1 MKGPANSEK
10 GAELGKLKK
19 VAIWL
24 LYLLPVVFFGIC
36 YFLLTATEE
45 DIAQGAGTTPE
56 VWKDLVAGFRYNA
69 RIADMYAWAV
79 INFFDYQYSFGID
92 TIFRLIDV
100 LAVTGLLMLLTSVIL
115 GHRPRLKLKD
125 ALVFMG
131 CFLMLVWTPYG
142 YTLYR
147 GFSMIHNYLIIAL
160 AMVGFCLPFI
170 RKVSGGAIPKFYR
183 KWWVAIPMGLVFGM
197 SANFPPLAFLAT
209 YIVVKAWQYWRIKK
223 RGGKYAEMRPE
234 IWEWLMIGGML
245 ASMLIGYVFGP
256 GLSNYASDPMY
267 VTVYD
272 YVKFGDIFQNFG
284 GSAVRILKHVVT
296 NFARTLAPVA
306 AVLLGGLVLALVR
319 AKRMGKKLTILP
331 EDKGQR
337 NLLAI
342 LAVFSGFAVLA
353 GSQIIMP
360 VRLCLPAYLAL
371 MVATIILLRFWFSG
385 LGSRGLWVATVPMA
399 LLAVVAIA
407 IRTVF
412 AWDFHERVGEALRMI
427 RDAEE
432 DTVCVNQEEL
442 QQRPKMPFGMFQQEE
457 TFVLRQENNYI
468 IYGKSVGY
476 CSRMK

>member
-1 MKGPANSEK
+1 MKAEK
-10 GAELGKLKK
+10 LKLGKSKK
-19 VAIWL
+19 IATWL
-24 LYLLPVVFFGIC
+24 LYLLPVVFFAIC

-69 RIADMYAWAV
+69 RLADMYAWAV
-79 INFFDYQYSFGID
+79 INFFDYQYSFGVD
-92 TIFRLIDV
+92 TIFRLIDL
-100 LAVTGLLMLLTSVIL
+100 LAVTGLLVLLTSVIL
-115 GHRPRLKLKD
+115 GRRPRLKLKD
-125 ALVFMG
+125 ASVFMG
-131 CFLMLVWTPYG
+131 CFLMLVLTPYG

-160 AMVGFCLPFI
+160 AMVGFCLPFM
-170 RKVSGGAIPKFYR
+170 RKASGGVIPKFYR

-209 YIVVKAWQYWRIKK
+209 YIVVKVGQFWKIKR
-223 RGGKYAEMRPE
+223 RGGKYVEMRPE
-234 IWEWLMIGGML
+234 AWEWMMIGGML
-245 ASMLIGYVFGP
+245 VSMTIGYVFGP

-284 GSAVRILKHVVT
+284 GSVVRILKHMVM
-296 NFARTLAPVA
+296 NFARTLAPVV
-306 AVLLGGLVLALVR
+306 AVLVGGFVVALLR
-319 AKRMGKKLTILP
+319 AKQMGKKLIILP

-337 NLLAI
+337 NLLLI
-342 LAVFSGFAVLA
+342 LAVSAGFAVLA

-371 MVATIILLRFWFSG
+371 MIATMILLRAWFYG
-385 LGSRGLWVATVPMA
+385 LGSRGLGVVTVLMILVAVATIV
-399 LLAVVAIA
+399 

-412 AWDFHERVGEALRMI
+412 AWDFHERVGEALAMI
-427 RDAEE
+427 RDAEG

>member
-1 MKGPANSEK
+1 MKGSA
-10 GAELGKLKK
+10 KLKK
-19 VAIWL
+19 VATWL
-24 LYLLPVVFFGIC
+24 LYLLPVVFFAIC

-69 RIADMYAWAV
+69 RLADMYAWAV

-92 TIFRLIDV
+92 TIFRLIDL

-115 GHRPRLKLKD
+115 GRRPRLKLKD
-125 ALVFMG
+125 ASVFMG
-131 CFLMLVWTPYG
+131 CFLMLVLTPYG

-170 RKVSGGAIPKFYR
+170 RKASGGAIPKFYR

-209 YIVVKAWQYWRIKK
+209 YIVVKAGQFWKIKL
-223 RGGKYAEMRPE
+223 RGGKYVEMRPE
-234 IWEWLMIGGML
+234 AWEWMMIGGML
-245 ASMLIGYVFGP
+245 VSMMIGYVFGP

-284 GSAVRILKHVVT
+284 GSVVRILKHMVT
-296 NFARTLAPVA
+296 NFARTLAPVV
-306 AVLLGGLVLALVR
+306 AVLVGGLVVALLR
-319 AKRMGKKLTILP
+319 AKRMGKKLIILP

-337 NLLAI
+337 NLLMI
-342 LAVFSGFAVLA
+342 LTVFAGFAVLA

-371 MVATIILLRFWFSG
+371 MIATIILLRTWFCG
-385 LGSRGLWVATVPMA
+385 LGSRGLGAVTVLMILAAVMA
-399 LLAVVAIA
+399 IV

-412 AWDFHERVGEALRMI
+412 AWDFHERVGEALAMI
-427 RDAEE
+427 RDAEG

>member
-1 MKGPANSEK
+1 MKSE
-10 GAELGKLKK
+10 KLKK
-19 VAIWL
+19 ITIWL

-69 RIADMYAWAV
+69 RLADMYAWAV

-100 LAVTGLLMLLTSVIL
+100 LAVTGLLVLLTSVIL
-115 GHRPRLKLKD
+115 GRRPRLQLKD

-131 CFLMLVWTPYG
+131 CFLILVLTPYG

-170 RKVSGGAIPKFYR
+170 RKVSGGVIPRFYR
-183 KWWVAIPMGLVFGM
+183 KWWVAILMGLVFGM

-209 YIVVKAWQYWRIKK
+209 YVVVKAWQFWKLKR

-234 IWEWLMIGGML
+234 AWEWWMIGGML
-245 ASMLIGYVFGP
+245 TSMLIGYVFGP

-284 GSAVRILKHVVT
+284 GSVVRILKHMIT
-296 NFARTLAPVA
+296 NFARTLAPVV
-306 AVLLGGLVLALVR
+306 AVLAGGLILALVR
-319 AKRMGKKLTILP
+319 AKRMGKKLAILP
-331 EDKGQR
+331 KDKGQR
-337 NLLAI
+337 NLLAV
-342 LAVFSGFAVLA
+342 LVVFSGFAVLA

-371 MVATIILLRFWFSG
+371 AVATIILLRVWFSG
-385 LGSRGLWVATVPMA
+385 LGERGILMMTVLMVLAA
-399 LLAVVAIA
+399 LAAIM

-427 RDAEE
+427 RDAEG

-468 IYGKSVGY
+468 MYGKSVGY
-476 CSRMK
+476 CSRME